1 MRELVSARVLGSD
14 ALGAYRVIRLAADAV
29 EAPAP
34 GQFAMARDPRGLA
47 FLPRAVGPFRRAGE
61 LALIVDPAHG
71 VGRLAE
77 ARSLALL
84 SPLGRGFDLAGAR
97 AETTLLVAG
106 GIGITVFPDVPRLL
120 GGRPRLIAGFRTAE
134 QAAAAALVDAD
145 AEVVVAPR
153 LVTEPLDR
161 ALAAGGV
168 ERVLASGAGAMVRAV
183 AERCVAAGVACQVA
197 LEAPMACGFGACYG
211 CAVPLD
217 GGYVRLCVEGP
228 VIDGARL
235 VATAVPS

>member
-1 MRELVSARVLGSD
+1 VRELVEARVLGSEP
-14 ALGAYRVIRLAADAV
+14 LGAYRVIRLAAEGV

-34 GQFAMARDPRGLA
+34 GQFAMARDPRGSA
-47 FLPRAVGPFRRAGE
+47 YLPRPVGPFRRDGQ

-84 SPLGRGFDLAGAR
+84 SPLGHGFDLAGAR
-97 AETTLLVAG
+97 PESTLLVAG
-106 GIGITVFPDVPRLL
+106 GIGITVFPDVPRII

-134 QAAAAALVDAD
+134 QAAAAALVDAET
-145 AEVVVAPR
+145 EVVLAPL
-153 LVTEPLDR
+153 LVTEPLEA
-161 ALAAGGV
+161 ALGAGGV
-168 ERVLASGAGAMVRAV
+168 ERVLVAGSGAMGRAV
-183 AERCVAAGVACQVA
+183 AERCLAAGVACQVA

-211 CAVPLD
+211 CAVELD

-235 VATAVPS
+235 VATAVPA